1 MIKKE
6 GPNKVRVCCGR
17 KGCPT
22 VEKLDENSY
31 KVTDDDGNSIIVKKE
46 ELKLMGD
53 AVQAISEDQQLIN
66 G

>member
-6 GPNKVRVCCGR
+6 GDKKVRVCCGR

-22 VEKLDENSY
+22 VEQVDEHNF

-46 ELKLMGD
+46 ELLLMGD
-53 AVQAISEDQQLIN
+53 AVHTITEDQQLLN